1 MIDRRDFFRYFS
13 ATLMPSASPMA
24 VRSHPAVHTTP
35 GQQLTGV
42 DPMNE
47 VRRDV
52 FDPIKIAAIGVGG
65 GGNNAV
71 NCMVTSQASGVE
83 FIAVNTDWQNLTPC
97 PARKIIQLG
106 TSGQSTGG
114 QPELARVAAFQS
126 EHALRMAMDG
136 ADMLFITAGLGGGTG
151 TGAAPVIARIAKE
164 MGILTVGLV
173 TLPFEFEGPRRVDAA
188 NSGLTQ
194 LQSHVDAV
202 IVISNQKLL
211 DSLGDDVSMADSFKY
226 VNELFQ
232 GVVSGFSGLVN
243 LPSLVNADLEDVR
256 TILSEPG
263 KAALGVGL
271 ANGQD
276 RGSMAAQ
283 LAITCTMMEGVD
295 LTTAK
300 GVVVMIAAAKDDLT
314 LSQIRSAVNVVRANT
329 SPDAY
334 VIYGTMHDQ
343 RLNDG
348 VRVTVVAT
356 GLKSLAI

>member
-13 ATLMPSASPMA
+13 AILVTSAPPMA
-24 VRSHPAVHTTP
+24 VQSHPAIHSAP
-35 GQQLTGV
+35 GQRPTGV
-42 DPMNE
+42 EPSNE
-47 VRRDV
+47 LPGDV
-52 FDPIKIAAIGVGG
+52 FDPIKIKVIGVGG
-65 GGNNAV
+65 GGNNVV
-71 NCMVTSQASGVE
+71 NCMLDNQVTGVE
-83 FIAVNTDWQNLTPC
+83 FIGVNTDLQNLTPC

-114 QPELARVAAFQS
+114 QPVLARLAAIQS
-126 EHALRMAMDG
+126 EQELRTVMNG

-173 TLPFEFEGPRRVDAA
+173 TLPFEFEGPRRVDVA
-188 NSGLTQ
+188 NSGLAE

-211 DSLGDDVSMADSFKY
+211 EFLGDDVPMADSFEY

-243 LPSLVNADLEDVR
+243 LPGLVNADLEDVR

-263 KAALGVGL
+263 KAALGVGV
-271 ANGQD
+271 ANGQN

-283 LAITCTMMEGVD
+283 QAITFTMMDGVD
-295 LTTAK
+295 LTAAK
-300 GVVVMIAAAKDDLT
+300 GVVVMLSAAKDDLT
-314 LSQIRSAVNVVRANT
+314 LSQVKSAVNVVRANT

-334 VIYGTMHDQ
+334 LIFGTMHDQ

-348 VRVTVVAT
+348 MRVTVVAT
-356 GLKSLAI
+356 GLNSMN